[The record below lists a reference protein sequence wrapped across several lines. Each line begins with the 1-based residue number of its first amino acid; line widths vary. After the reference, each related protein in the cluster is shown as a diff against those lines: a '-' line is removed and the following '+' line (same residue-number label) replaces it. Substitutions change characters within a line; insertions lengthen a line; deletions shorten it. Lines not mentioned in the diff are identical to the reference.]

1 MTEDPMTRVNEI
13 IQSSFESVYQTATRR
28 ERQLIGYWLEEQIN
42 NEREPEKLVE
52 SLYKIINCLKRGVFP
67 DPL

>member
-1 MTEDPMTRVNEI
+1 MIEDPMTRVNEI
-13 IQSSFESVYQTATRR
+13 IQSSFETVFQTATLR

-42 NEREPEKLVE
+42 NRREPEELVE